1 MKWRADNIWFG
12 VYRVAQKLIFF
23 LCVLQKA
30 VLAGGTG
37 FIDPRWRTRS
47 EEERRLAE
55 VIEQCFT
62 FEAIERPSIFEVVG
76 LLRHAVEE
84 TLGKDV
90 SRAKILQEIP

>member
-1 MKWRADNIWFG
+1 
-12 VYRVAQKLIFF
+12 
-23 LCVLQKA
+23 VLQKA
-30 VLAGGTG
+30 VLAGTTG

-47 EEERRLAE
+47 KEERMLSE
-55 VIEQCFT
+55 VIDKCFT
-62 FEAIERPSIFEVVG
+62 FKDIERPSIFEVVG